1 MSRQRTIFGAVTAC
15 VPDDGSTAAASAG
28 RRTARWIGLVRDPG
42 ARVDQVEADASVAR
56 DQLPA
61 QRLGRVTGDG
71 RGGRLQVGV
80 SGPVAVP
87 TLTFSCYASP
97 AIAGSTVGRF
107 DAVFASGFGWG
118 GVLIPD
124 YVKTAPECEAAG
136 GGFHTMNPAGS
147 AISVKG
153 AGRGTFDDQPL
164 PEDQH

>member
-118 GVLIPD
+118 GGPHPRLRQDGSRVRGRRWRLPHHEPSWLRHFCQGRWPGNLRRSA
-124 YVKTAPECEAAG
+124 TA
-136 GGFHTMNPAGS
+136 
-147 AISVKG
+147 
-153 AGRGTFDDQPL
+153 
-164 PEDQH
+164 